1 VATTTA
7 AEMPAAPSSESAST
21 SARVAAAAP
30 ATVLGERRIRR
41 DGQGGSESKDG
52 KKPARRGKNDPI
64 RRGKRHTSR
73 KAMIAVR
80 YARNAAGKFAFDYTA
95 FRTIWPVGHL
105 TLLAHW
111 VERRRSNCNCVTLI
125 HSTRKCTQ
133 WLQLWLFVGV
143 E

>member
-1 VATTTA
+1 
-7 AEMPAAPSSESAST
+7 MSAAPSAEAAST

-30 ATVLGERRIRR
+30 ATVLSERRIRR
-41 DGQGGSESKDG
+41 DGQGGSESKNG

-73 KAMIAVR
+73 KAMIAVC
-80 YARNAAGKFAFDYTA
+80 YARNAAGKLAFDCIT

-105 TLLAHW
+105 TLLAPW
-111 VERRRSNCNCVTLI
+111 VERRRSTHHCVTLI

-133 WLQLWLFVGV
+133 WLQICLFVGF
-143 E
+143 

>member
-1 VATTTA
+1 VASATA
-7 AEMPAAPSSESAST
+7 TEMSAAPSAEAAST

-52 KKPARRGKNDPI
+52 EKPM
-64 RRGKRHTSR
+64 RRGKRHTGR

-105 TLLAHW
+105 TLLAPW

-133 WLQLWLFVGV
+133 WLQLWLFVGL
-143 E
+143 